1 MRIRSAI
8 LALLVLAPPQLM
20 GRAEAAGTQT
30 ADKNYPSRPVTIIAP
45 ATGGA
50 SDAVARIVA
59 AALTR
64 ALNAPFI
71 VDARPGAGGNI
82 ATETV
87 ARASAD
93 GYTLLLALNNMLTIN
108 PALYKN
114 VRFNPVEDF
123 EPIGLLAT
131 SRYLLVANSGVQAR
145 TVKELIAEAKAK
157 PNQISYSS
165 SGYGTP
171 SHLMGVLFGA
181 DTGTE
186 FQHVPYRSMAGATA
200 DLLSGQVQVMCGSMS
215 GLMPLVQGGKLKALG
230 VTGQARSPLAPDI
243 PTIAATV
250 PGFEFEAWYAL
261 MTPAR
266 TPPQI
271 VETLSSAL
279 KAALASEEVRERLLQ
294 QGADAGTGDAKELT
308 SRIRDDLQKW
318 TKVVAAVGLR
328 MD

>member
-8 LALLVLAPPQLM
+8 LALLVLASPQPM
-20 GRAEAAGTQT
+20 GQAAAAG
-30 ADKNYPSRPVTIIAP
+30 APASEKGYPSRSVTIIVQ

-64 ALNAPFI
+64 SLNTPFI

-108 PALYKN
+108 PALYRSI
-114 VRFNPVEDF
+114 RFNPVADF
-123 EPIGLLAT
+123 EPIAVLAT
-131 SRYLLVANSGVQAR
+131 SRYVLAANAGVRAN
-145 TVKELIAEAKAK
+145 TVKELIEEAKAS
-157 PNQISYSS
+157 PNRISYAS

-186 FQHVPYRSMAGATA
+186 FQHVPYRSMAGATT

-215 GLMPLVQGGKLKALG
+215 GLMPLVRGGKLKALG
-230 VTGQARSPLAPDI
+230 VTGQTRSPLAPDI
-243 PTIAATV
+243 PTIAETV

-261 MTPAR
+261 LAPAR

-271 VETLSSAL
+271 VDTLSSAL
-279 KAALASEEVRERLLQ
+279 RVALASEEVRERLLQ
-294 QGADAGTGDAKELT
+294 QGADAGSGDAKELT
-308 SRIRDDLQKW
+308 RRIRNDLQKW
-318 TKVVAAVGLR
+318 TKIVAAVGLR
-328 MD
+328 VD